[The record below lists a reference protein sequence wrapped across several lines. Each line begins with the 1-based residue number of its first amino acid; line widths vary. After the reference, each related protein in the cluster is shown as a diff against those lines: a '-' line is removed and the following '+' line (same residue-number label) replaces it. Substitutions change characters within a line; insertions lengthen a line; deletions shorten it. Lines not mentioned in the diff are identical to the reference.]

1 MTYGI
6 RVSNLSGVSLIDENS
21 KQVQSVK
28 SGTVIPGSYS
38 GVGTD
43 AGGTYNSNNPWVEGA
58 AAPCV
63 IMPRPFEECLLF
75 VGAGGSNTSGG
86 IYPLT
91 LSVFKGTCNLTITKK
106 SGGGVGQDYIYANLS
121 YGSVSA
127 VSGGITGMGTTSGLQ
142 NNSIKDV
149 GIGTRLSAW
158 AAYVSGYTPP
168 SVIKIEDGG
177 SYDVKIT
184 FSTTFNVAIPN
195 NTAWVDTKDVAIF
208 SRLYSEKPDPGY
220 FFNYKIG
227 QVTRERDETAD
238 WGWEVYD
245 STGLGVAFSTNRVNF
260 QIEDIVVGNPDLTL
274 LTGAGSGSGDLATG
288 LPIIT
293 TEVGNI
299 NNFSEYF
306 VLVTAFGFCTLLIR
320 PEPGDINGKSYAWGA
335 GYIFSQPG
343 YSFYD
348 NATATNNPDKASGV
362 SSTQKSSS
370 TPLGIAMAPIIVGKF
385 ETGVGGP
392 SSGYSITDSWAVD
405 ATRSLIV
412 GKFI

>member
-43 AGGTYNSNNPWVEGA
+43 AGGTYNSNNPWVKGA

-106 SGGGVGQDYIYANLS
+106 SGGAVGDDYIYANLS

-127 VSGGITGMGTTSGLQ
+127 VSGGISGMGTTSGLQ

-184 FSTTFNVAIPN
+184 FSTTFNAAIPN

-208 SRLYSEKPDPGY
+208 SRLYSENTDPGY

-260 QIEDIVVGNPDLTL
+260 QIEEIVVGNPDLTL

>member
-43 AGGTYNSNNPWVEGA
+43 AGGTYNSNNPWVKGA

-106 SGGGVGQDYIYANLS
+106 SGGGVGDDYIYANLS

-127 VSGGITGMGTTSGLQ
+127 VSGGISGMGTTSGLQ

-184 FSTTFNVAIPN
+184 FSTTFNAAIPN

-208 SRLYSEKPDPGY
+208 SRLYSENTDPGY

-260 QIEDIVVGNPDLTL
+260 QIEEIVVGNPDLTL

-320 PEPGDINGKSYAWGA
+320 PEPGDTNGKSYAWGA

>member
-43 AGGTYNSNNPWVEGA
+43 AGGTYNSNNPWVKGA

-106 SGGGVGQDYIYANLS
+106 SGGGVGDDYIYANLS

-127 VSGGITGMGTTSGLQ
+127 VSGGISGMGTTSGLQ

-184 FSTTFNVAIPN
+184 FSTTFNAAIPN

-208 SRLYSEKPDPGY
+208 SRLYSENTDPGY

-260 QIEDIVVGNPDLTL
+260 QIEEIVVGNPDLTL
-274 LTGAGSGSGDLATG
+274 LSGAGSGSGDLATG

-320 PEPGDINGKSYAWGA
+320 PEPGDTNGKSYAWGA

>member
-1 MTYGI
+1 MAYGI
-6 RVSNLSGVSLIDENS
+6 EVSNLSGVSLIDGTS

-38 GVGTD
+38 GTGTD
-43 AGGTYNSNNPWVEGA
+43 AGGTYDGNNPWVEGDP
-58 AAPCV
+58 APCI

-75 VGAGGSNTSGG
+75 AGAGGSNTSGST
-86 IYPLT
+86 YPLT

-106 SGGGVGQDYIYANLS
+106 SGGAVGQDYIYANLS

-127 VSGGITGMGTTSGLQ
+127 INGGISGMGTTDGLQ
-142 NNSIKDV
+142 DNSINDV
-149 GIGTRLSAW
+149 GIGTRLTAW

-168 SVIKIEDGG
+168 SVIKIEAGG

-184 FSTTFNVAIPN
+184 FSTTFNAAIPN

-208 SRLYSEKPDPGY
+208 SRLYSEKIDPGF
-220 FFNYKIG
+220 FFNYKVG
-227 QVTRERDETAD
+227 QVTRDTEETAD

-245 STGLGVAFSTNRVNF
+245 STGLNVAFSTNRVNF
-260 QIEDIVVGNPDLTL
+260 QIEEIVVGNPDLTL

-288 LPIIT
+288 LPILT
-293 TEVGNI
+293 TEVGNA
-299 NNFSEYF
+299 NNFTEYF
-306 VLVTAFGFCTLLIR
+306 VLVTAFGFCTLLVR
-320 PEPGDINGKSYAWGA
+320 PETGDPNGKSYAWGA

-348 NATATNNPDKASGV
+348 NATATNNPDRASGV

-370 TPLGIAMAPIIVGKF
+370 TPLGIAMAPINVGKF
-385 ETGVGGP
+385 ETGVNGP
-392 SSGYSITDSWAVD
+392 SPGNSITDSWAVD

>member
-43 AGGTYNSNNPWVEGA
+43 AGGTYNSNNPWVKGA

-106 SGGGVGQDYIYANLS
+106 SGGAVGDDYIYANLS

-127 VSGGITGMGTTSGLQ
+127 VSGGISGMGTTSGLQ

-184 FSTTFNVAIPN
+184 FSTTFNAAIPN

-208 SRLYSEKPDPGY
+208 SRLYSENTDPGY

-260 QIEDIVVGNPDLTL
+260 QIEEIVVGNPDLTL

-320 PEPGDINGKSYAWGA
+320 PEPGDTNGKSYAWGA

>member
-208 SRLYSEKPDPGY
+208 SRLYSEKTDPGY

-260 QIEDIVVGNPDLTL
+260 QIEEIVVGSPDLTL

>member
-6 RVSNLSGVSLIDENS
+6 RVSNLSGVQLIDENS

-43 AGGTYNSNNPWVEGA
+43 AGGTYNSNNPWVKGA

-106 SGGGVGQDYIYANLS
+106 SGGAVGDDYIYANLS

-127 VSGGITGMGTTSGLQ
+127 VSGGISGMGTTSGLQ

-158 AAYVSGYTPP
+158 AAYVSGTTPP
-168 SVIKIEDGG
+168 SVIKIESGG

-184 FSTTFNVAIPN
+184 FSI
-195 NTAWVDTKDVAIF
+195 
-208 SRLYSEKPDPGY
+208 Y
-220 FFNYKIG
+220 FFK
-227 QVTRERDETAD
+227 
-238 WGWEVYD
+238 
-245 STGLGVAFSTNRVNF
+245 
-260 QIEDIVVGNPDLTL
+260 
-274 LTGAGSGSGDLATG
+274 
-288 LPIIT
+288 
-293 TEVGNI
+293 
-299 NNFSEYF
+299 
-306 VLVTAFGFCTLLIR
+306 
-320 PEPGDINGKSYAWGA
+320 
-335 GYIFSQPG
+335 
-343 YSFYD
+343 
-348 NATATNNPDKASGV
+348 
-362 SSTQKSSS
+362 
-370 TPLGIAMAPIIVGKF
+370 
-385 ETGVGGP
+385 
-392 SSGYSITDSWAVD
+392 
-405 ATRSLIV
+405 
-412 GKFI
+412 

>member
-43 AGGTYNSNNPWVEGA
+43 AGGTYNSNNPWVKGA

-106 SGGGVGQDYIYANLS
+106 SGGAVGDDYIYANLS

-184 FSTTFNVAIPN
+184 FSTTFNAAIPN

-208 SRLYSEKPDPGY
+208 SRLYSENTDPGY

-260 QIEDIVVGNPDLTL
+260 QIEEIVVGNPDLTL

-320 PEPGDINGKSYAWGA
+320 PEPGDTNGKSYAWGA

>member
-43 AGGTYNSNNPWVEGA
+43 AGGTYNSNNPWVKGA

-106 SGGGVGQDYIYANLS
+106 SGGAVGDDYIYANLS

-127 VSGGITGMGTTSGLQ
+127 VSGGISGMGTTSGLQ

-184 FSTTFNVAIPN
+184 FSTTFNAAIPN

-208 SRLYSEKPDPGY
+208 SRLYSENTDPGY

-260 QIEDIVVGNPDLTL
+260 QIEEIVVGNPDLTL
-274 LTGAGSGSGDLATG
+274 LSGAGSGSGDLATG

-320 PEPGDINGKSYAWGA
+320 PEPGDTNGKSYAWGA

>member
-106 SGGGVGQDYIYANLS
+106 SGGAVGDDYIYANLS

-127 VSGGITGMGTTSGLQ
+127 VSGGISGMGTTSGLQ

-184 FSTTFNVAIPN
+184 FSTTFNAAIPN

-208 SRLYSEKPDPGY
+208 SRLYSENTDPGY

-260 QIEDIVVGNPDLTL
+260 QIEEIVVGNPDLTL

-320 PEPGDINGKSYAWGA
+320 PEPGDTNGKSYAWGA

>member
-43 AGGTYNSNNPWVEGA
+43 AGGTYNSNNPWVKGA

-106 SGGGVGQDYIYANLS
+106 SGGAVGDDYIYANLS

-127 VSGGITGMGTTSGLQ
+127 VSGGISGMGTTSGLQ

-184 FSTTFNVAIPN
+184 FSTTFNAAIPN
-195 NTAWVDTKDVAIF
+195 NTAWVDEKDVAIF
-208 SRLYSEKPDPGY
+208 SRLYSEKIDPGY

-245 STGLGVAFSTNRVNF
+245 STGLNVAFSTNRVNF
-260 QIEDIVVGNPDLTL
+260 QIEEIVVGNPDLTL
-274 LTGAGSGSGDLATG
+274 LGGAGSGSGSLSTG

-293 TEVGNI
+293 QEVGNI

-306 VLVTAFGFCTLLIR
+306 VLVTAFGFCTLLVR
-320 PEPGDINGKSYAWGA
+320 PESGDPDGKSYAWGA

-348 NATATNNPDKASGV
+348 NASITNNPDRASGV

-370 TPLGIAMAPIIVGKF
+370 TPLGIAMVPVLVGKF
-385 ETGVGGP
+385 QTAPSGP
-392 SSGYSITDSWAVD
+392 FQGSAITDSWAVD